1 LTNKDKLDEDF
12 NKFNMDIEQV
22 TEREM
27 NRIREEINA
36 LKEKAYKMSEELL
49 NLPPMKRKEVN

>member
-1 LTNKDKLDEDF
+1 MTNKDKIDEDF
-12 NKFNMDIEQV
+12 NKFNLDIEQA

-27 NRIREEINA
+27 NRLREEINA

-49 NLPPMKRKEVN
+49 NASSNEEKRS